1 MLSEKTHE
9 DEIDLAELF
18 YVLWGRKISIVT
30 FMIGFAGLGF
40 LYAKGQIPIY
50 QTTALV
56 QLEERSTGLDL
67 PIELQALPGASGG
80 RAATEIEVLKSRGV
94 ASGAVDALSLHIYAA
109 PRELPFFTNLL
120 RYFRVPHPE
129 TDWLTPYSWAKEA
142 IEVGL
147 LRTPPE
153 WTDEDITIEK
163 TSASTFVAVL
173 PNGQSVSGQIGV
185 PIENTPEGLGLR
197 IDRLT
202 GDIGREFIISSRNR
216 LFVATELSKDLNI
229 SEVGRQSSILQLSYR
244 HPEPTLSSAILDA
257 VLEAY
262 VRQNVER
269 GSASASKSLEFIE
282 GRIPDAEA
290 QLEAAQ
296 FALNSYRQQISS
308 VDLTFTTQQV
318 LSSAAQ
324 IEAQLNELELAK
336 AELTLNV
343 TPNHPSYKR
352 LEENQEILEER
363 LAALQIETKG
373 LPTQQIEVFN
383 LNRDVQVAQQIY
395 QSLLER
401 RQELQVVRA
410 STIGNIR
417 VLDSALTG
425 RSPVEPRTS
434 RIVAL
439 SVILGLMCG
448 IAAVLIPRVL
458 RQTINGVED
467 LEKLGLPVFA
477 SVGYS
482 PRVEASSSKSKSSI
496 ILAITHPTDL
506 VVEALRSLRT
516 SLHFGMIDAKSQSL
530 LITSTSP
537 EAGKSFTSVNLAA
550 VMAQSGK
557 RVVVVDADLRRGTLR
572 RYFDTPRGSRGLS
585 EVLSREAKLA
595 EVVRS
600 GPIENL
606 FYVTAGNYP
615 PNPSELL
622 MRAEFEEMIKEL
634 STDYDFVIVDAPPVL
649 AVTDPVIL
657 SKYVGATMMV
667 VRHKKT
673 TAPELE
679 AATRVFENGGSKF
692 TGAILN
698 GYRAEASNRGG
709 YYYYYNK
716 RYSYEQKGKN
726 SD

>member
-18 YVLWGRKISIVT
+18 YVLWGRKLSIVA

-40 LYAKGQIPIY
+40 LYSKNQTAIY
-50 QTTALV
+50 QTEALI
-56 QLEERSTGLDL
+56 QLEERSKGAV
-67 PIELQALPGASGG
+67 PIELQGFPGASSG
-80 RAATEIEVLKSRGV
+80 RAATEIEILKSRGV
-94 ASGAVDALSLHIYAA
+94 ASEAVDALSLHIYAA
-109 PRELPFFTNLL
+109 PRELPFITNLL

-153 WTDEDITIEK
+153 WTDKGITIEK
-163 TSASTFVAVL
+163 TSASTFVAEL

-185 PIENTPEGLGLR
+185 PIENTLEGLGLR

-202 GDIGREFIISSRNR
+202 GDIGREYIISSRNR
-216 LFVATELSKDLNI
+216 LFVATALSKGLNI

-363 LAALQIETKG
+363 LAALQIETKD
-373 LPTQQIEVFN
+373 LPAQQIEVFN

-439 SVILGLMCG
+439 SLLLGLMCG

-667 VRHKKT
+667 VRHKTT

-679 AATRVFENGGSKF
+679 AATRAFENGGSKF